1 MKLKILIFI
10 FLLCSQS
17 IAKAEGIDAFYFGG
31 FLGLANTDLSGFGTR
46 ATYGF
51 RGGARLG
58 EKLTSGLYYQVYST
72 SVSDNLGSAD
82 IYIVPLL
89 IELNFHLWKV
99 SDGPFLSLK
108 MGGIRHSAENVT
120 SGFNPPINSQTD
132 FSIGVGG
139 GYNLELIEKNYV
151 YFQIDSFSIDA
162 KPHSYSFFSVVAG
175 YTLEL

>member
-1 MKLKILIFI
+1 MKLKTLTFI
-10 FLLCSQS
+10 FLLLVQPF
-17 IAKAEGIDAFYFGG
+17 ARAEGIEAFYFGG
-31 FLGLANTDLSGFGTR
+31 LLGLANTDLSGFGTR

-51 RGGARLG
+51 RGGVRLG

-72 SVSDNLGSAD
+72 SVSDNAGSAD
-82 IYIVPLL
+82 IYVVPLL
-89 IELNFHLWKV
+89 VELNLHLWKV
-99 SDGPFLSLK
+99 SEGPFVSLK
-108 MGGIRHSAENVT
+108 IGGIRHSAENVT
-120 SGFNPPINSQTD
+120 SGFNPPINSRTD

-162 KPHSYSFFSVVAG
+162 KPHGYSFFSVVAG